1 MKKEF
6 AMRLKQMGL
15 AAMLAVGAL
24 AAGSAW
30 AQASRVEVFGQ
41 NARAERFDVYSD
53 GARTGRFDTYTE
65 GRAAAASI
73 RIRTACAA
81 TLPAAPARVAARST
95 GIRFRIDALN
105 GIHRV
110 RHAAVTH

>member
-1 MKKEF
+1 
-6 AMRLKQMGL
+6 MRLKQMGL

-53 GARTGRFDTYTE
+53 GARTGTLIVGPPDTGTGSSELLCFDH
-65 GRAAAASI
+65 
-73 RIRTACAA
+73 
-81 TLPAAPARVAARST
+81 P
-95 GIRFRIDALN
+95 
-105 GIHRV
+105 
-110 RHAAVTH
+110 

>member
-1 MKKEF
+1 LKKEF

-65 GRAAAASI
+65 GARAGRFDPYSEGM
-73 RIRTACAA
+73 RSD
-81 TLPAAPARVAARST
+81 PAGRSREGGGT
-95 GIRFRIDALN
+95 VYGYPVPN
-105 GIHRV
+105 
-110 RHAAVTH
+110 

>member
-1 MKKEF
+1 MTTLKNSTENQLKKEF

-65 GRAAAASI
+65 G
-73 RIRTACAA
+73 
-81 TLPAAPARVAARST
+81 ARS
-95 GIRFRIDALN
+95 GRFDPYSDGMRSDPAGRSREGGGTVYGYPVPN
-105 GIHRV
+105 
-110 RHAAVTH
+110 

>member
-1 MKKEF
+1 MTTLKNSTENQLKKEF

-41 NARAERFDVYSD
+41 DARAERFDVYSD

-65 GRAAAASI
+65 GARAGRFDPYSEGM
-73 RIRTACAA
+73 RSD
-81 TLPAAPARVAARST
+81 PAGRAREGGGTVY
-95 GIRFRIDALN
+95 GYPVPN
-105 GIHRV
+105 
-110 RHAAVTH
+110 

>member
-1 MKKEF
+1 MTTNNTENQLKKEF

-65 GRAAAASI
+65 G
-73 RIRTACAA
+73 
-81 TLPAAPARVAARST
+81 ARS
-95 GIRFRIDALN
+95 GRFDPYSDGMRSDPAGRSRDGGGTVYGYPVPN
-105 GIHRV
+105 
-110 RHAAVTH
+110 